1 MDKIRVTVAEQPGR
15 LGSAKARAICAYLV
29 SYYQAHKEE
38 VDRKVREL
46 TGKEA
51 QHDSVEN

>member
-1 MDKIRVTVAEQPGR
+1 MSEIKVTVIEQPGR